1 MSFLRLLPL
10 LILLPV
16 LAMADADR
24 NFKVNP
30 DQFKVGETVAPV
42 PGMALATDGITLVA
56 QKPFLPL
63 QPGKIYLRHKLGP
76 KEFQWV
82 GGTIN
87 TTNFQK
93 LHAFNL
99 EKNHLK
105 VLEVIN
111 LRFYATQNARA
122 FQDET
127 DIYFDKDY
135 IYSSRV
141 PKLFFMKNGRWQ
153 VLNEDPLPG
162 VIKFDMKQKNAA
174 ATILNEK
181 VDNDIRL
188 PFVAAPGTYVFSF
201 VAPDYL
207 PYVDIDVLNMGKV
220 LVVSPALL
228 PMEKTSAKQMNLKV
242 TKESV
247 VNAKTLEETEALHD
261 AYILELQS
269 AVDVVDTMEFNG
281 LYPQPK
287 DAALLGIEPEDE
299 TYAFYRDQ
307 YESKRQ
313 NALAIWRESK
323 MGGVQEIDSV
333 LKAKLDSLQKLPFR
347 GMLMPTSVTAE
358 FDTLA
363 PVPDSTQTESPAVAS
378 SNSLPAS
385 SLPATADSSL
395 NADSA
400 QLPPAPITKVKSLS
414 LYFGMAGARYDVTW
428 NGTVPE
434 VSMDTLYELLS
445 QNSSNVKVYFTL
457 QNNKPVWVYTDNVI
471 PRRYHYRYTKL
482 EVEVN
487 GKLYVATGAFV
498 LPEHIFK
505 QEEVQEWLNPKPVES
520 SSSVEVPSSSS
531 EVVAPVSSSSEEVKA
546 PEPVMKLVND
556 KMRGQLALIDSGSFR
571 YYGNVV
577 TMSPFAIMT
586 KEMTQNLFIQLM
598 ASIEDTTKRIN
609 DRSSFKDAQK
619 PVHNISWNDARE
631 VCKMLDGD
639 LPTEAQWEFA
649 ARAGSNEGF
658 LWTSDSATAGDYA
671 IYRDNSYKAKKT
683 DAAYGPQKVGSK
695 KPNAWGLY
703 DVSGNVAEWTR
714 DRYFMFSF
722 YVGKSNP
729 TGAMFGS
736 SKVYKGGSWKDK
748 EKLLN
753 LSTRDDED
761 PRYWSDGIGFRC
773 VFPRD
778 KFESTGKKTQ
788 GK

>member
-10 LILLPV
+10 LILLPI

-162 VIKFDMKQKNAA
+162 VIKFDVKQKNATLA
-174 ATILNEK
+174 ILNTKSGYDTRYASVMDPGVYVFNFVSPE
-181 VDNDIRL
+181 NL
-188 PFVAAPGTYVFSF
+188 PF
-201 VAPDYL
+201 
-207 PYVDIDVLNMGKV
+207 VDIDVLNSGKV
-220 LVVSPALL
+220 LVVSPKL
-228 PMEKTSAKQMNLKV
+228 PRLEKSATKQMNLKV

-247 VNAKTLEETEALHD
+247 ASTKTLEETEALHD
-261 AYILELQS
+261 AFVLELQN
-269 AVDVVDTMEFNG
+269 AVDVADTMEFVG

-287 DAALLGIEPEDE
+287 EAAELGLESNDE
-299 TYAFYRDQ
+299 TYTFYRNQFDA
-307 YESKRQ
+307 KRM
-313 NALAIWRESK
+313 NAMIAWRESK
-323 MGGVQEIDSV
+323 MGGVRDVDSA
-333 LKAKLDSLQKLPFR
+333 LKVKLDSLQRLPYR

-363 PVPDSTQTESPAVAS
+363 PVPDSTQNTNPAPNAKPVV
-378 SNSLPAS
+378 P
-385 SLPATADSSL
+385 ADSTV

-577 TMSPFAIMT
+577 AMSPFAIMT
-586 KEMTQNLFIQLM
+586 KEMTQDLFIQLM

-683 DAAYGPQKVGSK
+683 DAVYGPQKVGSK